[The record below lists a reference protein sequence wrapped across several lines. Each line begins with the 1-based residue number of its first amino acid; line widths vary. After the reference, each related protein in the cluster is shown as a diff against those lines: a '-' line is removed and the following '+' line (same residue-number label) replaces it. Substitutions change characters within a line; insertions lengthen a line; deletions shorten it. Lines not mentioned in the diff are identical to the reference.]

1 MKVKVLNGIKDQLTN
16 YIHVRSLRGY
26 MQCQFLTNIFIFTM
40 SEKKMLNIIIFLE
53 LVLGLKL
60 TLSCHQGQQEALET
74 LEKQK
79 NYMSRFL
86 YINTFEY

>member
-1 MKVKVLNGIKDQLTN
+1 
-16 YIHVRSLRGY
+16 
-26 MQCQFLTNIFIFTM
+26 
-40 SEKKMLNIIIFLE
+40 MLNIIIFLE